1 MSIEPRDDVLI
12 GLGDI
17 AGAAHV
23 TPAAVSNWRS
33 RHEDFPTPRQTSGAS
48 DLFSLREVEAWLV
61 ENGKIA
67 QPIPPS
73 IVLWGAA
80 DVLRGVWD
88 LSEISRFLVA
98 TLVYGEVCELSGRP
112 DAAHQFE
119 VPEDA
124 EWGRLTGSD
133 EGLHE
138 RLVAGARLLEHANPT
153 LDGLLVPGLDQ
164 QPRLDDARAA
174 TLVRSLDAVR
184 RDEVLGAADLFHE
197 LMDRRDSANR
207 FAQEYGTPGDLA
219 ELMVRLVRPQ
229 EGTIVDPAVGRGH
242 LLMLAGL
249 QATGNPE
256 LLGFDLNEDALIWAR
271 SWAVIYDLPAEL
283 HLADALRLP
292 EEHFGS
298 AQTVVLDPPLGLAD
312 WGDAELYLDPR
323 WRFGP
328 PPPSSA
334 DFAWLQL
341 AINLLASGGRAVVAA
356 PAGTLFRGGREQAIR
371 RSLLDANVVEA
382 IVQLP
387 GRMRRDTGIPL
398 ALWVLRPAVSAS
410 ADPREVLLL
419 DATRLG
425 TPGKSHHQ
433 LDEDDIASLA
443 SVVHVHRGGERVPPT
458 EHGIV
463 VAVDELDEADLT
475 PKRYLAQAVEVD
487 VGQLKRDAANLR
499 AQLRTATRELP
510 ALLRAALDDDQG
522 GGR

>member
-1 MSIEPRDDVLI
+1 MTTESRDDVLI

-33 RHEDFPTPRQTSGAS
+33 RHEDFPVPRQTSGAS
-48 DLFSLREVEAWLV
+48 DLFSLREIETWLV

-67 QPIPPS
+67 APIPPS

-98 TLVYGEVCELSGRP
+98 ALVYGEVCELSGKP
-112 DAAHQFE
+112 DAAHRFK

-124 EWGRLTGSD
+124 EWGRLTGLD
-133 EGLHE
+133 DRLHD
-138 RLVAGARLLEHANPT
+138 RLLAGARLLEQANPT
-153 LDGLLVPGLDQ
+153 LAGLVVPGLDQ
-164 QPRLDDARAA
+164 QPRLDDTRAA

-184 RDEVLGAADLFHE
+184 RDEVLGAADLFHQ

-229 EGTIVDPAVGRGH
+229 EGRIVDPAVGRGH

-249 QATGNPE
+249 QATGTPE
-256 LLGFDLNEDALIWAR
+256 LIGFDLNEDALTWAR
-271 SWAVIYDLPAEL
+271 SWAVIYDLPAAL
-283 HLADALRLP
+283 HLGDALRLP
-292 EEHFGS
+292 EEYFSS

-312 WGDAELYLDPR
+312 WGDADLYLDSR

-341 AINLLASGGRAVVAA
+341 AVNLLAADGHAVVAA
-356 PAGTLFRGGREQAIR
+356 PAGTMFRAGREQSIR
-371 RSLLDANVVEA
+371 RSMLDANVVEA

-398 ALWVLRPAVSAS
+398 TLWVLRSAGSTS

-419 DATRLG
+419 DATHVG
-425 TPGKSHHQ
+425 TSGKSHHQ
-433 LDEDDIASLA
+433 LDDDDIATLA
-443 SVVHVHRGGERVPPT
+443 SLVHAHRGGERVPAT
-458 EHGIV
+458 DHSIV
-463 VAVDELDEADLT
+463 VAVDDLDDADLT
-475 PKRYLAQAVEVD
+475 PKRYLAQVVEVD
-487 VGQLKRDAANLR
+487 VGQLERDAASLR
-499 AQLRTATRELP
+499 DQLRTATRELP
-510 ALLRAALDDDQG
+510 GLLRAALDDNQG
-522 GGR
+522 DGR